1 MTVSDTPPEAEGDV
15 DDRPDEVAPETPQK
29 DKEQVI
35 GEISLVPQASTSRSG
50 GKIQFKCS
58 TLIYFYLVS
67 FLLCISL
74 FILAFRTQRD
84 ENIFSTAQLLLDMF
98 GDD

>member
-1 MTVSDTPPEAEGDV
+1 MTVSDTPPEADV
-15 DDRPDEVAPETPQK
+15 ADRPDEVAPETPQK
-29 DKEQVI
+29 DQEPRVI
-35 GEISLVPQASTSRSG
+35 GEISLAPQASTSGSA

-58 TLIYFYLVS
+58 RLIYFYLVS
-67 FLLCISL
+67 FLLCIFL

-84 ENIFSTAQLLLDMF
+84 ESIFSTAQLLLDMF